1 MNDAYDK
8 GRPTMDNPTFT
19 DDEPKINLDAVP
31 EHVADYIA
39 SGMLK
44 VVREFLKRPNGKE
57 IIEARCKA

>member
-1 MNDAYDK
+1 
-8 GRPTMDNPTFT
+8 MDNPTFT